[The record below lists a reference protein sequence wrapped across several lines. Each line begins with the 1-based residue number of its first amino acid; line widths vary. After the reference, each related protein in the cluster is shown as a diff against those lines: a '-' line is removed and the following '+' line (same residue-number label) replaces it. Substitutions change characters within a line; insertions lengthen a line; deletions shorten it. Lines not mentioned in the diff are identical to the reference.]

1 MHSLYHFCALTL
13 GEFLSWKEKKHE
25 KQTDASKNKTSNAP
39 RFRRITQKKPYNA
52 ITISELTRE
61 ADIDRRT
68 FYLHYECI
76 EDLVAEMQQLAR
88 NMIAEQLKNCENVQ
102 LDTLFDGLTNVVRDK
117 MDFYRVIFT
126 EPSCSAFFEDGVA
139 AIKYC
144 ILASNPDSTLSDQQK
159 EYYTEYIANGIMGL
173 YAYWFR
179 QDNPE
184 LSLDAFTEIAKS
196 SMAESIRLI
205 RHG

>member
-1 MHSLYHFCALTL
+1 MRHAFVELL
-13 GEFLSWKEKKHE
+13 K
-25 KQTDASKNKTSNAP
+25 
-39 RFRRITQKKPYNA
+39 KKPYNA

-126 EPSCSAFFEDGVA
+126 EPSCSGFFQDGVA

-144 ILASNPDSTLSDQQK
+144 ILESNCDTSLSEIQK
-159 EYYTEYIANGIMGL
+159 DYYAEYIANGIMGL
-173 YAYWFR
+173 FAYWFR
-179 QDNPE
+179 QESPA
-184 LSLDAFTEIAKS
+184 LSLTDFTRIAKS

>member
-1 MHSLYHFCALTL
+1 ME
-13 GEFLSWKEKKHE
+13 GKKAR
-25 KQTDASKNKTSNAP
+25 KTD
-39 RFRRITQKKPYNA
+39 RRIEKTKQAMRHAFVELLKKKPYNA

-68 FYLHYECI
+68 FYLHYEYI
-76 EDLVAEMQQLAR
+76 EDLVSEMQQLAR

-179 QDNPE
+179 QNNPE
-184 LSLDAFTEIAKS
+184 LSLDAFTEMAKA

>member
-1 MHSLYHFCALTL
+1 MRHAFVKLL
-13 GEFLSWKEKKHE
+13 K
-25 KQTDASKNKTSNAP
+25 
-39 RFRRITQKKPYNA
+39 RKPYNA

-76 EDLVAEMQQLAR
+76 EDLVSEMQQIAR
-88 NMIAEQLKNCENVQ
+88 DMIAEQLKNCEKVQ

-144 ILASNPDSTLSDQQK
+144 ILASNPDSTLSDQQM

-184 LSLDAFTEIAKS
+184 LSLDAFTEMAKS
-196 SMAESIRLI
+196 SMTESICLI

>member
-1 MHSLYHFCALTL
+1 M
-13 GEFLSWKEKKHE
+13 EEKKAR
-25 KQTDASKNKTSNAP
+25 KTD
-39 RFRRITQKKPYNA
+39 RRIEKTKQAMRHAFVELLKRKPYNA

-61 ADIDRRT
+61 ANIDRRT

-76 EDLVAEMQQLAR
+76 DDLVSEMQQIAR
-88 NMIAEQLKNCENVQ
+88 DMIAEQLKNCENVQ

-144 ILASNPDSTLSDQQK
+144 ILASNPNSTLSDQQK

-179 QDNPE
+179 QNNPE
-184 LSLDAFTEIAKS
+184 LSLDAFTEMAKA
-196 SMAESIRLI
+196 SMTESIRLI

>member
-13 GEFLSWKEKKHE
+13 GEFLSWKEKSTKNR
-25 KQTDASKNKTSNAP
+25 QTHRKNKTSNAP
-39 RFRRITQKKPYNA
+39 CFRKLLKKKPYNA

-76 EDLVAEMQQLAR
+76 EDLVSEMQQLAR

-144 ILASNPDSTLSDQQK
+144 ILASNPDSTLSDQQ
-159 EYYTEYIANGIMGL
+159 
-173 YAYWFR
+173 R
-179 QDNPE
+179 
-184 LSLDAFTEIAKS
+184 
-196 SMAESIRLI
+196 SII
-205 RHG
+205 PNT

>member
-1 MHSLYHFCALTL
+1 ME
-13 GEFLSWKEKKHE
+13 GKKVR
-25 KQTDASKNKTSNAP
+25 KTD
-39 RFRRITQKKPYNA
+39 RRIEKTKQAMRHAFVELLKKKPYNA

-76 EDLVAEMQQLAR
+76 EDLVSEMQQIAR
-88 NMIAEQLKNCENVQ
+88 DMIAEQLKNCENVQ

-117 MDFYRVIFT
+117 MDFYRVI
-126 EPSCSAFFEDGVA
+126 FFEDGVA

-184 LSLDAFTEIAKS
+184 LSLDAFTEMAKA
-196 SMAESIRLI
+196 SMTESICLI

>member
-1 MHSLYHFCALTL
+1 M
-13 GEFLSWKEKKHE
+13 EEKKAR
-25 KQTDASKNKTSNAP
+25 KTD
-39 RFRRITQKKPYNA
+39 RRIEKTKQAMRHAFVELLKRKPYNA

-68 FYLHYECI
+68 FYLHYKCI
-76 EDLVAEMQQLAR
+76 EDLVSEMQQIAR
-88 NMIAEQLKNCENVQ
+88 DMIAEQLKNCENVQ

-144 ILASNPDSTLSDQQK
+144 ILASNPDSTLTDQQK

-196 SMAESIRLI
+196 SMTESICLI

>member
-1 MHSLYHFCALTL
+1 MSET
-13 GEFLSWKEKKHE
+13 KERKTDRRVE
-25 KQTDASKNKTSNAP
+25 KTKQAMRHAFVELLK
-39 RFRRITQKKPYNA
+39 RKPYNA

-68 FYLHYECI
+68 FYLHYESI
-76 EDLVAEMQQLAR
+76 EDLVKEMQKIAR
-88 NMIAEQLKNCENVQ
+88 DAITEQLKQRGNVQ
-102 LDTLFDGLTNVVRDK
+102 LDTLFDCLSAVAQDK
-117 MDFYRVIFT
+117 IDFYRVIFT

-179 QDNPE
+179 QNNPE
-184 LSLDAFTEIAKS
+184 LSLDAFTEMAKA
-196 SMAESIRLI
+196 SMTESIRLI

>member
-1 MHSLYHFCALTL
+1 ME
-13 GEFLSWKEKKHE
+13 GKKHE
-25 KQTDASKNKTSNAP
+25 NRPSHRKNKAGNAP
-39 RFRRITQKKPYNA
+39 CFRRITQKKPYNA

-76 EDLVAEMQQLAR
+76 EDLVSEMQQLAR

-126 EPSCSAFFEDGVA
+126 EPSCSAFSRMVS
-139 AIKYC
+139 
-144 ILASNPDSTLSDQQK
+144 LPSNTVSLHPIRTVH
-159 EYYTEYIANGIMGL
+159 
-173 YAYWFR
+173 FR
-179 QDNPE
+179 I
-184 LSLDAFTEIAKS
+184 SKR
-196 SMAESIRLI
+196 SII
-205 RHG
+205 PNT